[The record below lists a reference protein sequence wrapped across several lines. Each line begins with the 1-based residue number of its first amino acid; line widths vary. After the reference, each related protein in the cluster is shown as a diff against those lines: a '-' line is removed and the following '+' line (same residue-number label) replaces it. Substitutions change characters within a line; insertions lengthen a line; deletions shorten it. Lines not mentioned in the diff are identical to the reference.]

1 MTALARNLAP
11 FAPDAQ
17 ARSRDGA
24 ATVRHLS
31 LRPDRDRCSLV
42 APDGEVVFAGESTGA
57 RRQCLQFAHEL
68 GVLTL
73 MR

>member
-1 MTALARNLAP
+1 MTALARTLP
-11 FAPDAQ
+11 SLAPDAQ
-17 ARSRDGA
+17 ARPRDHA
-24 ATVRHLS
+24 ATDRQLS

-42 APDGEVVFAGESTGA
+42 TPDGEVLFTGEGPGA
-57 RRQCLQFAHEL
+57 RRQCLHFAHGL